1 MANGLNKNKHVFIV
15 EIQEYCQ
22 FDTFE
27 ARCGRDEI
35 IVMDTALYGRM
46 NLGKHQGIRSVF
58 TVHFQNSNLPTETMI
73 LMNRVTT
80 LRRLSQF
87 TLNIYCMTKTK

>member
-1 MANGLNKNKHVFIV
+1 MIGMKIMFFFYFVV
-15 EIQEYCQ
+15 ELQEYCQ

-46 NLGKHQGIRSVF
+46 NLGNYLKHFR
-58 TVHFQNSNLPTETMI
+58 T
-73 LMNRVTT
+73 
-80 LRRLSQF
+80 
-87 TLNIYCMTKTK
+87 

>member
-1 MANGLNKNKHVFIV
+1 MARIKISIFVA

-46 NLGKHQGIRSVF
+46 NLGKHQGIVSVF
-58 TVHFQNSNLPTETMI
+58 TMRFRKSSLHAVSMI
-73 LMNRVTT
+73 LINRLTT
-80 LRRLSQF
+80 
-87 TLNIYCMTKTK
+87 

>member
-1 MANGLNKNKHVFIV
+1 MANGSNKNKHVFIV

-46 NLGKHQGIRSVF
+46 NLGKIKVF
-58 TVHFQNSNLPTETMI
+58 TVHFQNSNLPTETM
-73 LMNRVTT
+73 T
-80 LRRLSQF
+80 LIYRELELYKDCLNLS
-87 TLNIYCMTKTK
+87 

>member
-1 MANGLNKNKHVFIV
+1 MANGSNKNKHVFIV

-22 FDTFE
+22 FDTFK

-46 NLGKHQGIRSVF
+46 NLGTHQGILLVF
-58 TVHFQNSNLPTETMI
+58 TVRFRNSNLPAKTMA
-73 LMNRVTT
+73 L
-80 LRRLSQF
+80 
-87 TLNIYCMTKTK
+87 IYRALQLCQNCFNLLEMK